1 MNSKSVIFKI
11 LDLEIPLWVFI
22 IIFIIIGLF
31 ALAIYLLSLFKV
43 KKEIVYNN
51 KKISIHEYDQI
62 RAINLQK
69 EDFEME
75 VSKVLSTINK
85 K

>member
-1 MNSKSVIFKI
+1 MITNSVIFKI

-22 IIFIIIGLF
+22 IIFIVIGLF
-31 ALAIYLLSLFKV
+31 ALAIYLFSLFKS

-62 RAINLQK
+62 KAINLQK

-75 VSKVLSTINK
+75 ISKVISIVNK